1 MASTAPDPRDPLA
14 VWNASL
20 PAWVLHRPESSRAE
34 RAVRRQE
41 IAEAAIKLVCEA
53 GLEGL
58 TLRRL
63 AAATNCSTT
72 TISHH
77 FADRRELWIA
87 VYRMTILRTQARIRR
102 AYESTGG
109 SPLACALAQMP
120 IDQESREDWHIYV
133 AQYHMACTDGQLA
146 REEREQVRFAA
157 RDFAELLHREH
168 GMPRDRA
175 RRASRQIIT
184 LLVGVA
190 TQALFEPRS
199 WSPRRQRNFLEEQF
213 RLLDIPV

>member
-1 MASTAPDPRDPLA
+1 MSLRIDPQDPLA

-20 PAWVLHRPESSRAE
+20 PAWVLHRPEPSRAE
-34 RAVRRQE
+34 RAAMRME
-41 IAEAAIKLVCEA
+41 ICEAAIRLVCEA

-58 TLRRL
+58 TMRRL
-63 AAATNCSTT
+63 AGAMNRSTT

-87 VYRMTILRTQARIRR
+87 VYRTTILRTQARIRH
-102 AYESTGG
+102 AYESSGG

-120 IDQESREDWHIYV
+120 IDREGREDWHIYL
-133 AQYHMACTDGQLA
+133 AQYHVACTDEELA
-146 REEREQVRFAA
+146 REEREQVRIAS

-168 GMPRDRA
+168 GLPRDRA
-175 RRASRQIIT
+175 RRASRQIVT
-184 LLVGVA
+184 LLIGVA

-199 WSPRRQRNFLEEQF
+199 WSPRRQKQFLEEQF
-213 RLLDIPV
+213 RLLDLPL

>member
-1 MASTAPDPRDPLA
+1 MSLTIDPRDPLT

-20 PAWVLHRPESSRAE
+20 PAWVIHRPEPSRAE
-34 RAVRRQE
+34 RAVMRQE
-41 IAEAAIKLVCEA
+41 IAEAAIRLVCDS

-58 TLRRL
+58 SLRRL
-63 AAATNCSTT
+63 ASAMNCSTT
-72 TISHH
+72 TINHH

-87 VYRMTILRTQARIRR
+87 VYRTTILRTQARIRR
-102 AYESTGG
+102 AYESSGG

-120 IDQESREDWHIYV
+120 IDRESREDWHIYL
-133 AQYHMACTDGQLA
+133 AQYHVACTDDELA
-146 REEREQVRFAA
+146 REEREQVRIAA

-168 GMPRDRA
+168 GMARDRA
-175 RRASRQIIT
+175 RKASRQIIT

-199 WSPRRQRNFLEEQF
+199 WSPRRQKRFLEEQF
-213 RLLDIPV
+213 ALLGVPA

>member
-1 MASTAPDPRDPLA
+1 MTLVIDPRDPLA

-20 PAWVLHRPESSRAE
+20 PAWVLHQPEKSQAQRTLM
-34 RAVRRQE
+34 RQE
-41 IAEAAIKLVCEA
+41 IAEAALKLVCEA

-63 AAATNCSTT
+63 ASAMNCSTT
-72 TISHH
+72 TINYH

-87 VYRMTILRTQARIRR
+87 VYRTTILRTQARIRR
-102 AYESTGG
+102 AYESSGG

-120 IDQESREDWHIYV
+120 IDQESREDWHIYL
-133 AQYHMACTDGQLA
+133 AQYHVACTDREIA
-146 REEREQVRFAA
+146 REEREQVRIAA

-168 GMPRDRA
+168 GLPRDRA
-175 RRASRQIIT
+175 RKASRQIIT

-199 WSPRRQRNFLEEQF
+199 WSPRRQKQFLEEQF
-213 RLLDIPV
+213 ELLDLPL